1 MNQSGWLSLFGYVAE
16 MRKDIFMEEYLMPEI
31 KSVNGKTFEEEVTK
45 SKVPILVDF
54 WTPQCVPCKSVSVFL
69 EKLYQ
74 SEDGNLEIIKVNAE
88 ESPELAKRLG
98 VRGVPT
104 LMLFNEGKAIG
115 TRTGVLLPHEIR
127 QWISSCLP
135 E

>member
-1 MNQSGWLSLFGYVAE
+1 MMIYSFLGGYH
-16 MRKDIFMEEYLMPEI
+16 MPEI
-31 KSVNGKTFEEEVTK
+31 KSVTDETFDKEVAK

-54 WTPQCVPCKSVSVFL
+54 WTPQCVPCRSVSVFL

-74 SEDGNLEIIKVNAE
+74 SEEGKLEIFKVNAE
-88 ESPELAKRLG
+88 ECPELVKRLG

-104 LMLFNEGKAIG
+104 LMLFNSGKAIG
-115 TRTGVLLPHEIR
+115 TKTGVLLPHELR
-127 QWISSCLP
+127 QWISSCLS